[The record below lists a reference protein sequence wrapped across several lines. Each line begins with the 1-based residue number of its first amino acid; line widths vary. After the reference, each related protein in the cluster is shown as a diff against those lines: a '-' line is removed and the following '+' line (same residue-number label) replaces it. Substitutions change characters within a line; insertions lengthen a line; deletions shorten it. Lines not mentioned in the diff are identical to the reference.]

1 MIWDE
6 DGRWVF
12 GIRIRRH
19 LLLLCVARPRRLGI
33 IRGTVIL
40 LVYVRRG
47 LATVSA
53 DVNPPTTGMEG
64 VLVAMH
70 SRGLACDDSV
80 QARGRV

>member
-53 DVNPPTTGMEG
+53 DVPTNNGCGGRTGCDA
-64 VLVAMH
+64 L
-70 SRGLACDDSV
+70 SRS
-80 QARGRV
+80 RVR